1 MNKKNVSRKSITITR
16 RSLAKVTVTVA
27 LVISMTAC
35 SLLGDSNKND
45 VVAPLKELSDGAI
58 SLAKQWSRSVGSQG
72 DDALL
77 LSLTPAVSGGTIY
90 AANADGGVLA
100 ISRASGDVRWKVNL
114 DTPLVGA
121 VGAGA
126 DMVFVSPANGGVIA
140 LDAASGEQR
149 WRAQTSSQV
158 LAAVA
163 TDGDV
168 VVAQSTDARVQAFD
182 AATGRARWSYKASQ
196 AVLTLRGNSS
206 PVIQEGSVFVAF
218 DNGKVA
224 VLNANTGL
232 MQWERRFIVP
242 NGRTELERI
251 IDVQADPVLSST
263 DVIVASYQGA
273 IVDIAQDSGQ
283 VKWEQKASVVHS
295 MATADDVIYMVE
307 GNDTVR
313 ALSMAT
319 GNEIWKA
326 EGFDNRRLSS
336 PAVIGAYLAVADK
349 QGYIHLLKRA
359 DGSYAGRYSI
369 GGDGV
374 RADLQSDDD
383 TLYALTASGKL
394 YALTIRQ

>member
-1 MNKKNVSRKSITITR
+1 MKVILQC
-16 RSLAKVTVTVA
+16 LAKGAFVVSLVFSVA
-27 LVISMTAC
+27 AC
-35 SLLGDSNKND
+35 SLVSDTDKKD
-45 VVAPLKELSDGAI
+45 IVAPLKELSGGGV

-72 DDALL
+72 DSALS
-77 LSLTPAVSGGTIY
+77 LSLTPAVNGGTIY
-90 AANADGGVLA
+90 AANAHGGVLA

-126 DMVFVSPANGGVIA
+126 DMVFVSPASGGIVA

-149 WRAQTSSQV
+149 WRGQTSSQV

-182 AATGRARWSYKASQ
+182 AATGSARWSYKASQ

-206 PVIQEGSVFVAF
+206 PVIRAGSVFVAF
-218 DNGKVA
+218 DNGKIA
-224 VLNANTGL
+224 VLNASTGL

-242 NGRTELERI
+242 DGRTELERI
-251 IDVQADPVLSST
+251 IDVQADPVLTST

-273 IVDIAQDSGQ
+273 IVDIDQDSGQ
-283 VKWEQKASVVHS
+283 MKWEKKASVVHS
-295 MATADDVIYMVE
+295 MATADDVIFMVE

-313 ALSMAT
+313 ALSMTT
-319 GNEIWKA
+319 GDEVWKA
-326 EGFDNRRLSS
+326 DGFDNRRLSS
-336 PAVIGAYLAVADK
+336 PAVIGAYVAVADK
-349 QGYIHLLKRA
+349 RGYIHLLKRT
-359 DGSYAGRYSI
+359 DGSYAGRYNI

-374 RADLQSDDD
+374 RTDLQSDGD
-383 TLYALTASGKL
+383 TLYVLTASGKL
-394 YALTIRQ
+394 YALSLRQ

>member
-1 MNKKNVSRKSITITR
+1 MNKQCVREVLQCAMKSVVTA
-16 RSLAKVTVTVA
+16 SLVTA
-27 LVISMTAC
+27 LAAC
-35 SLLGDSNKND
+35 SLLSDTKKDD
-45 VVAPLKELSDGAI
+45 VVAPLKELSDSSV

-77 LSLTPAVSGGTIY
+77 LSLTPAVNGGTIY

-100 ISRASGDVRWKVNL
+100 ISRASGDVRWKVNV
-114 DTPLVGA
+114 DASLVGA

-126 DMVFVSPANGGVIA
+126 DLVFVSPANGGVIA
-140 LDAASGEQR
+140 LDAASGEVR

-158 LAAVA
+158 LAAAA

-168 VVAQSTDARVQAFD
+168 VVVQSTDARVQAFD
-182 AATGRARWSYKASQ
+182 VSTGRVRWSYKASQ

-206 PVIQEGSVFVAF
+206 PVIQSGSVFVAF
-218 DNGKVA
+218 DNGKTA
-224 VLNANTGL
+224 VLNASTGL

-251 IDVQADPVLSST
+251 IDVQADPVLTST

-273 IVDIAQDSGQ
+273 IVDIAQESGQ

-336 PAVIGAYLAVADK
+336 PAVIGAYVAVADK
-349 QGYIHLLKRA
+349 RGYIHLLKRS
-359 DGSYAGRYSI
+359 DGSYAGRYNI

-374 RADLQSDDD
+374 RADLQSDGD

-394 YALTIRQ
+394 YALSIKS